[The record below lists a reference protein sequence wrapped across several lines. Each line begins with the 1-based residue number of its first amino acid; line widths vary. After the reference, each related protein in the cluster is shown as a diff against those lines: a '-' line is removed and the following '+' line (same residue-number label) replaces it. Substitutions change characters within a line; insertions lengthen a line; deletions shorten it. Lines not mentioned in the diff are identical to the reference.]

1 MTSSQRLRPA
11 LGLSL
16 AAAMLALAACG
27 GGDDASDS
35 AATSEESTSQE
46 ESAGADDSTASGD
59 IPDVVAEVNG
69 EEVTKDEFV
78 PVFEAQLQ
86 QATAQA
92 QSTGQAPDEDAI
104 KQQTADQL
112 VDNELLAQEAESRG
126 ISVSEQDVEDE
137 LATLAKENQLASTDE
152 LIAALEK
159 QGTTEEQARV
169 QLETQ
174 MVIEQLVA
182 DEAGS
187 VEPTE
192 QDLRKIYADAKK
204 QQAQMG
210 KQGQKIPPYAQVKSQ
225 IAEQAK
231 SEKLSEVAQSLVE
244 TLREDADIQVNL

>member
-1 MTSSQRLRPA
+1 
-11 LGLSL
+11 
-16 AAAMLALAACG
+16 MLALAACG

>member
-1 MTSSQRLRPA
+1 
-11 LGLSL
+11 
-16 AAAMLALAACG
+16 MLALAACG

-159 QGTTEEQARV
+159 QGTTEDQARV